1 MKKFFK
7 NKRNV
12 IYTLYIL
19 IVVCVILALIGMIFS
34 KDSAYFFPIYANGYI
49 VLFCNMGRDLS
60 LVLAIVLWLT
70 SWKCPHC
77 GKSLHK
83 HFISK
88 SLNECPYCHRKLMN

>member
-1 MKKFFK
+1 MCYSSFD
-7 NKRNV
+7 RND
-12 IYTLYIL
+12 
-19 IVVCVILALIGMIFS
+19 IFQRFS
-34 KDSAYFFPIYANGYI
+34 LFFPIYANGYI
-49 VLFCNMGRDLS
+49 VLFCNMGRALS
-60 LVLAIVLWLT
+60 LILAIVLWLT